1 MGETILVIED
11 NRALREGLLSNFR
24 NRGYRVDSAPD
35 GREGMRKAM
44 ATRPDLIVLDVML
57 PGHSGLD
64 ILTELRSNRR
74 TVPVLILSARGRTDD
89 KVEGLE
95 NGADDYLA
103 KPFEL
108 PELMARVEAMLR
120 RRRADGAREEAVS
133 FGEAVLDRE
142 RRQVFLDGRE
152 VELSAK
158 EFGVLD
164 LLAQAP
170 GRPRSREE
178 ILDRVWGWDFEG
190 TVRTIDNFIVSLR
203 QKLERDPRH
212 PRHIVTVRGM
222 GYKLVDAGPD

>member
-1 MGETILVIED
+1 MT
-11 NRALREGLLSNFR
+11 RS
-24 NRGYRVDSAPD
+24 RGSR
-35 GREGMRKAM
+35 
-44 ATRPDLIVLDVML
+44 I
-57 PGHSGLD
+57 
-64 ILTELRSNRR
+64 
-74 TVPVLILSARGRTDD
+74 
-89 KVEGLE
+89 
-95 NGADDYLA
+95 GADDYLA
-103 KPFEL
+103 KPFDL

-120 RRRADGAREEAVS
+120 RRRADATREEAVS

-222 GYKLVDAGPD
+222 GYKLVDAGPA